1 MSRSALRLWSSS
13 WIKSKSSTTAV
24 EMTIRVEMAN
34 RVEMAIRAEMA
45 NRAEMAIRAE
55 MANRVEMA
63 IRAEMAIRVEIAT
76 AAAERDRPSS
86 TPAWFSRRL
95 GSTGSTFGRAGVV
108 LHERFVLFRP
118 WPGL

>member
-45 NRAEMAIRAE
+45 
-55 MANRVEMA
+55 
-63 IRAEMAIRVEIAT
+63 IRVEIAT
-76 AAAERDRPSS
+76 AIAAAERDRPSS